1 MYESIIFKDRKKLSP
16 RYIPKEITHREKQI
30 DLLIRTF
37 IDIKYDPDAFPL
49 TVLQIIGP
57 AGIGKTSTV
66 MKFSVILENEMKN
79 SKINIKIVYIN
90 LKLQGGNK
98 YAIYKYLL
106 SCIAPELTAQGLSA
120 EEMLRQM
127 LDYLIM
133 NNTYSLIILDEI
145 DYLIKISKEI
155 GIIYDLTRLNEF
167 DPSKKCNV
175 KGVIFI
181 ARSTEFYEKLDEA
194 ELSSMGRAYIEFPN
208 YTIGQVSDIIIRRSK
223 DAFQDNVIGTNIID
237 WIAKIVVSPIVNGDI
252 RYALD
257 LLSYAGNLAES
268 EGTEK
273 VLLDHVKIINKQIYN
288 GITDDDIKELSKL
301 QIIILL
307 GIIKGLKIKNRD
319 YVDLK
324 EVRMQSLE
332 IAEKNILRALAEEK
346 KLLTVYGL
354 HKKTHLKREDIKR
367 NLADLVKIEWVVE
380 QKISNSLYSI
390 NRENTYVQ
398 KLVLFFY
405 EIGYIENI

>member
-16 RYIPKEITHREKQI
+16 RYLPKEISHREKQI
-30 DLLIRTF
+30 DLLVRTF
-37 IDIKYDPDAFPL
+37 LDIKDDPDKFPL
-49 TVLQIIGP
+49 TVIQIIGP

-66 MKFSVILENEMKN
+66 IKFSDILDNELRK

-106 SCIAPELTAQGLSA
+106 SCIAPELPAQGLSA

-127 LDYLIM
+127 LDYLIL
-133 NNTYSLIILDEI
+133 NNVYSIIILDEI

-208 YTIGQVSDIIIRRSK
+208 YTIDQVSDILIRRSK
-223 DAFQDNVIGTNIID
+223 DAFQDNVIGTDIID
-237 WIAKIVVSPIVNGDI
+237 WIAKIIVSPIVNGDI

-273 VLLDHVKIINKQIYN
+273 VLLDHVKKINKQIYN

-324 EVRMQSLE
+324 EVRMQSSE
-332 IAEKNILRALAEEK
+332 IAEKYKLR
-346 KLLTVYGL
+346 KLDV
-354 HKKTHLKREDIKR
+354 EDILDD
-367 NLADLVKIEWVVE
+367 LATRQIIKIISLK
-380 QKISNSLYSI
+380 KISLISSS
-390 NRENTYVQ
+390 
-398 KLVLFFY
+398 
-405 EIGYIENI
+405 IENLEKSLMSKIDSTLDFK

>member
-1 MYESIIFKDRKKLSP
+1 MYDSIIFKDRKKLSP
-16 RYIPKEITHREKQI
+16 RYLPKEISHREKQI
-30 DLLIRTF
+30 DLLVRTF
-37 IDIKYDPDAFPL
+37 LDIKDEADKFPL
-49 TVLQIIGP
+49 TVIQIIGP

-66 MKFSVILENEMKN
+66 MKFSDILENELKK

-106 SCIAPELTAQGLSA
+106 SCIAPELPAQGLSA

-127 LDYLIM
+127 LDYLIT
-133 NNTYSLIILDEI
+133 NNIYSVIILDEI

-167 DPSKKCNV
+167 DPSQKCNV

-181 ARSTEFYEKLDEA
+181 ARSTEFHDKLDEA

-208 YTIGQVSDIIIRRSK
+208 YTIDQVSDILIRRSK
-223 DAFQDNVIGTNIID
+223 DAFQDNVIGTDIID
-237 WIAKIVVSPIVNGDI
+237 WIAKIVVSPIINGDI

-268 EGTEK
+268 EGTER
-273 VLLDHVKIINKQIYN
+273 VLLDHVKKINKQIYN
-288 GITDDDIKELSKL
+288 GITDDDIKEFSKL
-301 QIIILL
+301 QIIVLL
-307 GIIKGLKIKNRD
+307 GIIKGLKIKNKD
-319 YVDLK
+319 YVDIK

-332 IAEKNILRALAEEK
+332 IAEKYKSR
-346 KLLTVYGL
+346 KLDV
-354 HKKTHLKREDIKR
+354 EDILDD
-367 NLADLVKIEWVVE
+367 LATRKIIKIISLK
-380 QKISNSLYSI
+380 KISLISSSI
-390 NRENTYVQ
+390 ETLEKTLMSRIDSAFEF
-398 KLVLFFY
+398 K
-405 EIGYIENI
+405 

>member
-1 MYESIIFKDRKKLSP
+1 MYESNIFKDRKKLSP
-16 RYIPKEITHREKQI
+16 RYLPKEISHREKQI
-30 DLLIRTF
+30 DLLVRTF
-37 IDIKYDPDAFPL
+37 LDIKDDPDKFPL

-66 MKFSVILENEMKN
+66 IKFSNILENELGK

-106 SCIAPELTAQGLSA
+106 SCIAPELPAQGLSA

-127 LDYLIM
+127 LDYLIL
-133 NNTYSLIILDEI
+133 NNVYSIIILDEI

-223 DAFQDNVIGTNIID
+223 DAFQDNVIGTDIID

-332 IAEKNILRALAEEK
+332 IAEKYKLR
-346 KLLTVYGL
+346 KLDV
-354 HKKTHLKREDIKR
+354 EDILDD
-367 NLADLVKIEWVVE
+367 LATRKIIKIISLK
-380 QKISNSLYSI
+380 KISLISSS
-390 NRENTYVQ
+390 
-398 KLVLFFY
+398 
-405 EIGYIENI
+405 IENLEKSLMSKIDSTLDFK

>member
-1 MYESIIFKDRKKLSP
+1 MYDSIIFKDRKKLSP
-16 RYIPKEITHREKQI
+16 RYLPKEISHREKQI
-30 DLLIRTF
+30 DLLVRTF
-37 IDIKYDPDAFPL
+37 LDIKDEADKFPL
-49 TVLQIIGP
+49 TVIQIIGP

-66 MKFSVILENEMKN
+66 MKFSDILEKELKKN
-79 SKINIKIVYIN
+79 KINIKIVYIN

-106 SCIAPELTAQGLSA
+106 SCVAPELPAQGLSA

-127 LDYLIM
+127 LDYLIT
-133 NNTYSLIILDEI
+133 NNIYSIIILDEI

-208 YTIGQVSDIIIRRSK
+208 YTIEQVSDILMRRSK
-223 DAFQDNVIGTNIID
+223 DAFQDNVIGTDIID

-268 EGTEK
+268 EGTEQ
-273 VLLDHVKIINKQIYN
+273 VLLNHIKKINKQIYN
-288 GITDDDIKELSKL
+288 GITDDDIKEFSKL
-301 QIIILL
+301 QIIVLL
-307 GIIKGLKIKNRD
+307 GIIKGLKIKNKD
-319 YVDLK
+319 YVELK

-332 IAEKNILRALAEEK
+332 IAEKYESR
-346 KLLTVYGL
+346 KLDV
-354 HKKTHLKREDIKR
+354 EDILDD
-367 NLADLVKIEWVVE
+367 LAARKIIKIISLK
-380 QKISNSLYSI
+380 KISLISSS
-390 NRENTYVQ
+390 
-398 KLVLFFY
+398 
-405 EIGYIENI
+405 IENLEKTLISKIDSAFEFK

>member
-16 RYIPKEITHREKQI
+16 RYLPKEISHRDKQI
-30 DLLIRTF
+30 DLLVRTF
-37 IDIKYDPDAFPL
+37 LDIKNDPDKFPL

-66 MKFSVILENEMKN
+66 IKFSGILENELRKN
-79 SKINIKIVYIN
+79 KINIKIVYIN

-106 SCIAPELTAQGLSA
+106 SCIAPELPAQGLSA

-127 LDYLIM
+127 LDYLII
-133 NNTYSLIILDEI
+133 NNVYSIVILDEI

-175 KGVIFI
+175 NGVIFI

-208 YTIGQVSDIIIRRSK
+208 YTIDQVSDILIRRSK
-223 DAFQDNVIGTNIID
+223 DAFQENVIGTDILD

-268 EGTEK
+268 EGTER
-273 VLLDHVKIINKQIYN
+273 VLLDHVKKINKQIYN
-288 GITDDDIKELSKL
+288 GITDEDIKELSKL

-307 GIIKGLKIKNRD
+307 AIIKGLKVKNRD
-319 YVDLK
+319 YVELK
-324 EVRMQSLE
+324 EIRMQSLE
-332 IAEKNILRALAEEK
+332 ISEKYKLR
-346 KLLTVYGL
+346 KLDV
-354 HKKTHLKREDIKR
+354 EDILDD
-367 NLADLVKIEWVVE
+367 LATRKIIKIISLK
-380 QKISNSLYSI
+380 KISLISSS
-390 NRENTYVQ
+390 
-398 KLVLFFY
+398 
-405 EIGYIENI
+405 IENLEKTLLSKLNSMLDFK

>member
-16 RYIPKEITHREKQI
+16 RYLPKEIPHREKQI

-37 IDIKYDPDAFPL
+37 LDIKEDPDKFPL
-49 TVLQIIGP
+49 TIQQIIGP

-66 MKFSVILENEMKN
+66 IKFSNILENELRK

-106 SCIAPELTAQGLSA
+106 SCIAPELPAQGLSA

-127 LDYLIM
+127 LDYLII
-133 NNTYSLIILDEI
+133 NNVYSIVILDEI
-145 DYLIKISKEI
+145 DYLIKIAKEI

-175 KGVIFI
+175 NGVIFI

-208 YTIGQVSDIIIRRSK
+208 YTIEQISDILIRRSS
-223 DAFQDNVIGTNIID
+223 DAFQDNVIGTDIID
-237 WIAKIVVSPIVNGDI
+237 WIAKIVVSPVVNGDI

-268 EGTEK
+268 EGTER
-273 VLLDHVKIINKQIYN
+273 VLIDHVKKINKQIYN
-288 GITDDDIKELSKL
+288 GITDDDIKELSNI
-301 QIIILL
+301 QIIVLL

-324 EVRMQSLE
+324 EIRMQSLE
-332 IAEKNILRALAEEK
+332 ISEKYKIR
-346 KLLTVYGL
+346 KLDV
-354 HKKTHLKREDIKR
+354 EDILDDFATR
-367 NLADLVKIEWVVE
+367 KIIKIISLK
-380 QKISNSLYSI
+380 KISLTSSSI
-390 NRENTYVQ
+390 DNLE
-398 KLVLFFY
+398 KILISKIDSHPDLK
-405 EIGYIENI
+405 

>member
-16 RYIPKEITHREKQI
+16 RYLPKEISHREKQI
-30 DLLIRTF
+30 DLLVRTF
-37 IDIKYDPDAFPL
+37 LDIKDDPDKFPL
-49 TVLQIIGP
+49 TVIQIIGP

-66 MKFSVILENEMKN
+66 IKFSDILDNELRK

-106 SCIAPELTAQGLSA
+106 SCIAPELPAQGLSA

-127 LDYLIM
+127 LDYLIL
-133 NNTYSLIILDEI
+133 NNVYSIIILDEI

-208 YTIGQVSDIIIRRSK
+208 YTIDQVSDILIRRSK
-223 DAFQDNVIGTNIID
+223 DAFQDNVIGTDIID

-273 VLLDHVKIINKQIYN
+273 VLLDHVKKINKQIYN

-319 YVDLK
+319 YIDLK

-332 IAEKNILRALAEEK
+332 IAQKYKLR
-346 KLLTVYGL
+346 KLDV
-354 HKKTHLKREDIKR
+354 EDILDD
-367 NLADLVKIEWVVE
+367 LATRKIIKIISLK
-380 QKISNSLYSI
+380 KISLISSS
-390 NRENTYVQ
+390 
-398 KLVLFFY
+398 
-405 EIGYIENI
+405 IENLEKSLMSKIDSTLDFK

>member
-1 MYESIIFKDRKKLSP
+1 MYDSIIFKDRKKLSP
-16 RYIPKEITHREKQI
+16 RYLPKEISHREKQI
-30 DLLIRTF
+30 DLLVRTF
-37 IDIKYDPDAFPL
+37 LDIKDEADKFPL
-49 TVLQIIGP
+49 TVIQIIGP

-66 MKFSVILENEMKN
+66 MKFSDILENELKK

-106 SCIAPELTAQGLSA
+106 SCIAPELPAQGLSA

-127 LDYLIM
+127 LDYLIT
-133 NNTYSLIILDEI
+133 NNIYSIIILDEI

-208 YTIGQVSDIIIRRSK
+208 YTIEQVSDILMRRSK
-223 DAFQDNVIGTNIID
+223 DAFQDNVIGTDIID

-268 EGTEK
+268 EGREK
-273 VLLDHVKIINKQIYN
+273 VMLDHVKKINKQIYN

-301 QIIILL
+301 QIIVLL
-307 GIIKGLKIKNRD
+307 GIIKGLKIKNKD
-319 YVDLK
+319 YVELK

-332 IAEKNILRALAEEK
+332 IAEKYESR
-346 KLLTVYGL
+346 KLDV
-354 HKKTHLKREDIKR
+354 EDILDD
-367 NLADLVKIEWVVE
+367 LAARKIIKIISLK
-380 QKISNSLYSI
+380 KISLISSS
-390 NRENTYVQ
+390 
-398 KLVLFFY
+398 
-405 EIGYIENI
+405 IENLEKTLISKIDSAFEFK

>member
-1 MYESIIFKDRKKLSP
+1 MYDSIIFKDRKKLSP
-16 RYIPKEITHREKQI
+16 RYLPKEISHREKQI
-30 DLLIRTF
+30 DLLVRTF
-37 IDIKYDPDAFPL
+37 LDIKDEADKFPL
-49 TVLQIIGP
+49 TVIQIIGP

-66 MKFSVILENEMKN
+66 MKFSDILEKELKKN
-79 SKINIKIVYIN
+79 KINIKIVYIN

-106 SCIAPELTAQGLSA
+106 SCVAPELPAQGLSA

-127 LDYLIM
+127 LDYLIT
-133 NNTYSLIILDEI
+133 NNIYSIIILDEI

-208 YTIGQVSDIIIRRSK
+208 YTIEQVSDILMRRSK
-223 DAFQDNVIGTNIID
+223 DAFQDNVIGTDIID

-268 EGTEK
+268 EGREK
-273 VLLDHVKIINKQIYN
+273 VMLDHVKKINKQIYN

-301 QIIILL
+301 QIIVLL
-307 GIIKGLKIKNRD
+307 GIIKGLKIKNKD
-319 YVDLK
+319 YVELK

-332 IAEKNILRALAEEK
+332 IAEKYESR
-346 KLLTVYGL
+346 KLDV
-354 HKKTHLKREDIKR
+354 EDILDDLAARKIIKIISLKKI
-367 NLADLVKIEWVVE
+367 NL
-380 QKISNSLYSI
+380 ISSS
-390 NRENTYVQ
+390 
-398 KLVLFFY
+398 
-405 EIGYIENI
+405 IENLEKTLISKKDSAFEFK

>member
-1 MYESIIFKDRKKLSP
+1 MYDSIIFKDRKKLSP
-16 RYIPKEITHREKQI
+16 RYLPKEISHREKQI
-30 DLLIRTF
+30 DLLVRTF
-37 IDIKYDPDAFPL
+37 LDIKDDPDKFPL
-49 TVLQIIGP
+49 TVIQIIGP

-66 MKFSVILENEMKN
+66 IKFSDILENELRK

-106 SCIAPELTAQGLSA
+106 SCIAPGLPAQGLSA

-127 LDYLIM
+127 LDYLIA
-133 NNTYSLIILDEI
+133 NNVYSIIILDEI

-194 ELSSMGRAYIEFPN
+194 ELSSIGRAYIEFPN
-208 YTIGQVSDIIIRRSK
+208 YTIDQVSDILMKRSK
-223 DAFQDNVIGTNIID
+223 DAFQDNVIGTDIID

-273 VLLDHVKIINKQIYN
+273 VLLEHVKKINKQIYN
-288 GITDDDIKELSKL
+288 GISDDDIKELSKL
-301 QIIILL
+301 QIIVLL
-307 GIIKGLKIKNRD
+307 GIIKGLKIKNKD
-319 YVDLK
+319 YVELK

-332 IAEKNILRALAEEK
+332 IAEKYKSR
-346 KLLTVYGL
+346 KLDI
-354 HKKTHLKREDIKR
+354 EDILDD
-367 NLADLVKIEWVVE
+367 LATRKIIKIISLK
-380 QKISNSLYSI
+380 KISLISSS
-390 NRENTYVQ
+390 
-398 KLVLFFY
+398 
-405 EIGYIENI
+405 IENLEKILMNKID

>member
-1 MYESIIFKDRKKLSP
+1 MYDSIIFKDRKKLSP
-16 RYIPKEITHREKQI
+16 RYIPKEISHREKQI
-30 DLLIRTF
+30 DLLVRTF
-37 IDIKYDPDAFPL
+37 LDIKDDPDKFPL
-49 TVLQIIGP
+49 TIIQIIGP

-66 MKFSVILENEMKN
+66 MKFSDILENELKK
-79 SKINIKIVYIN
+79 SKVNIKIVYIN

-106 SCIAPELTAQGLSA
+106 TCIAPELPAQGLSA

-127 LDYLIM
+127 LDYLII
-133 NNTYSLIILDEI
+133 NNIYSIIILDEI

-208 YTIGQVSDIIIRRSK
+208 YTIDQVSDILMRRSK
-223 DAFQDNVIGTNIID
+223 DAFQDNVIGTDILD
-237 WIAKIVVSPIVNGDI
+237 WIAKTVVSPIVNGDI

-273 VLLDHVKIINKQIYN
+273 ILLDHVKKINKQIYN

-301 QIIILL
+301 QIIVLL
-307 GIIKGLKIKNRD
+307 GIIKGLKIKNKD
-319 YVDLK
+319 YVELK

-332 IAEKNILRALAEEK
+332 IAEKYKLK
-346 KLLTVYGL
+346 KLDV
-354 HKKTHLKREDIKR
+354 EDILDD
-367 NLADLVKIEWVVE
+367 LATRKIIKIISLK
-380 QKISNSLYSI
+380 KISLISSSI
-390 NRENTYVQ
+390 DNLEKILMSKIDSYLDS
-398 KLVLFFY
+398 K
-405 EIGYIENI
+405 

>member
-16 RYIPKEITHREKQI
+16 RYIPKEIPHREKQI

-37 IDIKYDPDAFPL
+37 LDIKEDPDKFPL
-49 TVLQIIGP
+49 TILQIIGP

-66 MKFSVILENEMKN
+66 IKFSNILENELRK

-106 SCIAPELTAQGLSA
+106 SCIAPELPAQGLSA

-127 LDYLIM
+127 LDYLII
-133 NNTYSLIILDEI
+133 NNVYSIVILDEI
-145 DYLIKISKEI
+145 DYLIKIAKEI

-194 ELSSMGRAYIEFPN
+194 ELSSMGRTYIEFPN
-208 YTIGQVSDIIIRRSK
+208 YTIEQISDILIRRSR
-223 DAFQDNVIGTNIID
+223 DAFQENVIGTDIID
-237 WIAKIVVSPIVNGDI
+237 WIAKIVVSPVVNGDI

-268 EGTEK
+268 EGTER
-273 VLLDHVKIINKQIYN
+273 VLIDHVKKINKQIYN
-288 GITDDDIKELSKL
+288 GITDDDIKELSNI
-301 QIIILL
+301 QIIVLL
-307 GIIKGLKIKNRD
+307 GIIKGLKIRNRD

-324 EVRMQSLE
+324 EIRMQSLE
-332 IAEKNILRALAEEK
+332 ISEKYKIR
-346 KLLTVYGL
+346 KLDV
-354 HKKTHLKREDIKR
+354 EDILDD
-367 NLADLVKIEWVVE
+367 LATRKIIKILSLK
-380 QKISNSLYSI
+380 KISLTSSS
-390 NRENTYVQ
+390 
-398 KLVLFFY
+398 
-405 EIGYIENI
+405 IENLEKILISKIDSHPDFK

>member
-1 MYESIIFKDRKKLSP
+1 MYDSIIFKDRKKLSP
-16 RYIPKEITHREKQI
+16 RYLPKEIPHRENQI

-37 IDIKYDPDAFPL
+37 LDIKDDPDKFPL

-66 MKFSVILENEMKN
+66 IKFSDILENELRKN
-79 SKINIKIVYIN
+79 KINIKIVYIN

-106 SCIAPELTAQGLSA
+106 SCIAPELPAQGLSA
-120 EEMLRQM
+120 EEMLRQL
-127 LDYLIM
+127 LDYLSI
-133 NNTYSLIILDEI
+133 NNMYCLIILDEI

-175 KGVIFI
+175 MGVIFI

-194 ELSSMGRAYIEFPN
+194 ELSSMGRTYIEFPN
-208 YTIGQVSDIIIRRSK
+208 YTIDQVSDILIRRSK
-223 DAFQDNVIGTNIID
+223 DAFKENVIGTDIID
-237 WIAKIVVSPIVNGDI
+237 WISKIVISPIVNGDI

-268 EGTEK
+268 EGTER
-273 VLLDHVKIINKQIYN
+273 VLLDHVKKINKQIYN
-288 GITDDDIKELSKL
+288 GITDEDIIDLSKL
-301 QIIILL
+301 QIIVLL
-307 GIIKGLKIKNRD
+307 GIIKGLKIKNKD

-324 EVRMQSLE
+324 EIRIQSLE
-332 IAEKNILRALAEEK
+332 IAERYKLR
-346 KLLTVYGL
+346 KLDI
-354 HKKTHLKREDIKR
+354 EDILDD
-367 NLADLVKIEWVVE
+367 LATRKIIKIISLK
-380 QKISNSLYSI
+380 KISFISSSV
-390 NRENTYVQ
+390 ENLEKTLIS
-398 KLVLFFY
+398 K
-405 EIGYIENI
+405 IDSTS

>member
-16 RYIPKEITHREKQI
+16 RYIPKEIPHREKQI

-37 IDIKYDPDAFPL
+37 LDIKEDPDKFPL
-49 TVLQIIGP
+49 TILQIIGP

-66 MKFSVILENEMKN
+66 IKFSNILENELRK

-106 SCIAPELTAQGLSA
+106 SCIAPELPAQGLSA

-127 LDYLIM
+127 LDYLII
-133 NNTYSLIILDEI
+133 NNVYSIVILDEI
-145 DYLIKISKEI
+145 DYLIKIAKEI

-208 YTIGQVSDIIIRRSK
+208 YTIEQISDILIRRSR
-223 DAFQDNVIGTNIID
+223 DAFQENVIGTDIID
-237 WIAKIVVSPIVNGDI
+237 WIAKIVVSPVVNGDI

-268 EGTEK
+268 EGTER
-273 VLLDHVKIINKQIYN
+273 VLIDHVKKINKQIYN
-288 GITDDDIKELSKL
+288 GITDDDIKELSNI
-301 QIIILL
+301 QIIVLL

-324 EVRMQSLE
+324 EIRMQSLE
-332 IAEKNILRALAEEK
+332 ISEKYKIR
-346 KLLTVYGL
+346 KLDV
-354 HKKTHLKREDIKR
+354 EDILDDFATR
-367 NLADLVKIEWVVE
+367 KIIKILSLK
-380 QKISNSLYSI
+380 KISLTSSS
-390 NRENTYVQ
+390 
-398 KLVLFFY
+398 
-405 EIGYIENI
+405 IENLEKILISKIDSHPDFK

>member
-16 RYIPKEITHREKQI
+16 RYIPKEISHREKQI
-30 DLLIRTF
+30 DLLVRTF
-37 IDIKYDPDAFPL
+37 LDIKDDPDNFPL
-49 TVLQIIGP
+49 TILQIIGP

-66 MKFSVILENEMKN
+66 IKFSDILENELRKN
-79 SKINIKIVYIN
+79 KVNIKIVYIN

-106 SCIAPELTAQGLSA
+106 SCIAPELPAQGLSA

-127 LDYLIM
+127 LDYLIINKM
-133 NNTYSLIILDEI
+133 YSIVILDEI

-208 YTIGQVSDIIIRRSK
+208 YSIQQTSEILIRRSK
-223 DAFQDNVIGTNIID
+223 DAFQENVIGTDIID
-237 WIAKIVVSPIVNGDI
+237 WIAKIVVSPVVNGDI

-257 LLSYAGNLAES
+257 LLSYAGNMAES
-268 EGTEK
+268 EGTER
-273 VLLDHVKIINKQIYN
+273 VLLDHVKKINSQIYN
-288 GITDDDIKELSKL
+288 GITDDDINEFSNA
-301 QIIILL
+301 QIFVLL

-319 YVDLK
+319 YIDLK
-324 EVRMQSLE
+324 EIRMQSLE
-332 IAEKNILRALAEEK
+332 ISQKYNVK
-346 KLLTVYGL
+346 KLDV
-354 HKKTHLKREDIKR
+354 EDILDD
-367 NLADLVKIEWVVE
+367 LATRKIIKIISLK
-380 QKISNSLYSI
+380 KISLISSS
-390 NRENTYVQ
+390 
-398 KLVLFFY
+398 
-405 EIGYIENI
+405 IENLEKTLIKKIDSNFDSK

>member
-16 RYIPKEITHREKQI
+16 RYLPKEISHREKQI
-30 DLLIRTF
+30 DLLVRTF
-37 IDIKYDPDAFPL
+37 LDIKDDPDKFPL
-49 TVLQIIGP
+49 TVIQIIGP

-66 MKFSVILENEMKN
+66 IKFSDILDNELRK

-106 SCIAPELTAQGLSA
+106 SCIAPELPAQGLSA

-127 LDYLIM
+127 LDYLIL
-133 NNTYSLIILDEI
+133 NNVYSIIILDEI

-208 YTIGQVSDIIIRRSK
+208 YTIDQVSDILIRRSK
-223 DAFQDNVIGTNIID
+223 DAFQDNVIGTDIID

-273 VLLDHVKIINKQIYN
+273 VLLDHVKKINKQIYN

-324 EVRMQSLE
+324 EIRIQSLE
-332 IAEKNILRALAEEK
+332 IAEKYKLR
-346 KLLTVYGL
+346 KLDV
-354 HKKTHLKREDIKR
+354 EDILDD
-367 NLADLVKIEWVVE
+367 LATRKIIKIISLK
-380 QKISNSLYSI
+380 KISLISSS
-390 NRENTYVQ
+390 
-398 KLVLFFY
+398 
-405 EIGYIENI
+405 IENLEKSLMSKIDSSLDFK

>member
-16 RYIPKEITHREKQI
+16 RYLPKEISHREKQI
-30 DLLIRTF
+30 DLLVRTF
-37 IDIKYDPDAFPL
+37 LDIKDDPDKFPL
-49 TVLQIIGP
+49 TVIQIIGP

-66 MKFSVILENEMKN
+66 IKFSDILDNELRK

-106 SCIAPELTAQGLSA
+106 SCIAPELPAQGLSA

-127 LDYLIM
+127 LDYLIL
-133 NNTYSLIILDEI
+133 NNVYSIIILDEI

-208 YTIGQVSDIIIRRSK
+208 YTIDQVSDILIRRSK
-223 DAFQDNVIGTNIID
+223 DAFQDNVIGTDIID

-273 VLLDHVKIINKQIYN
+273 VLLEHVKKINKQIYN

-324 EVRMQSLE
+324 EIRIQSLE
-332 IAEKNILRALAEEK
+332 IAEKYKLR
-346 KLLTVYGL
+346 KLDV
-354 HKKTHLKREDIKR
+354 EDILDD
-367 NLADLVKIEWVVE
+367 LATRKIIKIISLK
-380 QKISNSLYSI
+380 KISLISSS
-390 NRENTYVQ
+390 
-398 KLVLFFY
+398 
-405 EIGYIENI
+405 IENLEKSLMSKIDSTLDFK

>member
-1 MYESIIFKDRKKLSP
+1 MYDSIIFKDRKKLSP
-16 RYIPKEITHREKQI
+16 RYIPKEISHREKQI
-30 DLLIRTF
+30 DLLVRTF
-37 IDIKYDPDAFPL
+37 LDIKDDPDKFPL
-49 TVLQIIGP
+49 TIIQIIGP

-66 MKFSVILENEMKN
+66 MKFSDILENELKK
-79 SKINIKIVYIN
+79 SKVNIKIVYIN

-106 SCIAPELTAQGLSA
+106 TCIAPELPAQGLSA

-127 LDYLIM
+127 LDYLII
-133 NNTYSLIILDEI
+133 NNIYSIIILDEI

-208 YTIGQVSDIIIRRSK
+208 YTIDQVSDILMRRSK
-223 DAFQDNVIGTNIID
+223 DAFQDNVIGTDILD
-237 WIAKIVVSPIVNGDI
+237 WIAKTVVSPIVNGDI

-268 EGTEK
+268 EGREK
-273 VLLDHVKIINKQIYN
+273 VMLDHVKKINKQIYN

-301 QIIILL
+301 QIIVLL
-307 GIIKGLKIKNRD
+307 GIIKGLKIKNKD
-319 YVDLK
+319 YVELK

-332 IAEKNILRALAEEK
+332 IAEKYESR
-346 KLLTVYGL
+346 KLDV
-354 HKKTHLKREDIKR
+354 EDILDD
-367 NLADLVKIEWVVE
+367 LAARKIIKIISLK
-380 QKISNSLYSI
+380 KISLISSS
-390 NRENTYVQ
+390 
-398 KLVLFFY
+398 
-405 EIGYIENI
+405 IENLEKTLISKIDSAFEFK

>member
-16 RYIPKEITHREKQI
+16 RYIPKEISHREKQI
-30 DLLIRTF
+30 DLLVRTF
-37 IDIKYDPDAFPL
+37 LDIKDDPDNFPL
-49 TVLQIIGP
+49 TILQMIGP

-66 MKFSVILENEMKN
+66 IKFSDILENELRKN
-79 SKINIKIVYIN
+79 KINIKIVYIN

-106 SCIAPELTAQGLSA
+106 SCIAPELPAQGLSA

-127 LDYLIM
+127 LDYLIINKM
-133 NNTYSLIILDEI
+133 YSIVILDEI

-181 ARSTEFYEKLDEA
+181 ARSTEFYDKLDEA

-208 YTIGQVSDIIIRRSK
+208 YTIEQTSEILIRRSR
-223 DAFQDNVIGTNIID
+223 DAFQENVIGTDIID
-237 WIAKIVVSPIVNGDI
+237 WIAKIVVSPVVNGDI

-257 LLSYAGNLAES
+257 LLSYAGNMAES
-268 EGTEK
+268 EGSER
-273 VLLDHVKIINKQIYN
+273 VLLDHVKKINSQIYN
-288 GITDDDIKELSKL
+288 GITDDDINEFSNA
-301 QIIILL
+301 QILVLL

-319 YVDLK
+319 YIDLK
-324 EVRMQSLE
+324 EIRMQSLE
-332 IAEKNILRALAEEK
+332 ITQKYKVK
-346 KLLTVYGL
+346 KFDV
-354 HKKTHLKREDIKR
+354 EDILDD
-367 NLADLVKIEWVVE
+367 LATRKIIKIISLK
-380 QKISNSLYSI
+380 KISLISSS
-390 NRENTYVQ
+390 
-398 KLVLFFY
+398 
-405 EIGYIENI
+405 IENLEKTLISKIDSNFDSK

>member
-16 RYIPKEITHREKQI
+16 RYLPKDISHRDKQI
-30 DLLIRTF
+30 DLLVRTF
-37 IDIKYDPDAFPL
+37 LDIKNDPDKFPL

-66 MKFSVILENEMKN
+66 IKFSDILENELRKN
-79 SKINIKIVYIN
+79 KINIRIVYIN

-106 SCIAPELTAQGLSA
+106 SCIAPELPAQGLSA

-127 LDYLIM
+127 LDYLII
-133 NNTYSLIILDEI
+133 NNVYSIVILDEI

-208 YTIGQVSDIIIRRSK
+208 YTIDQVSDILIRRSK
-223 DAFQDNVIGTNIID
+223 EAFQENVIGTNILD

-268 EGTEK
+268 EGTER
-273 VLLDHVKIINKQIYN
+273 VLLDHVKKINKQIYN
-288 GITDDDIKELSKL
+288 GITDEDIKELSKL

-307 GIIKGLKIKNRD
+307 AIIKGLKVKNRD
-319 YVDLK
+319 YVELK
-324 EVRMQSLE
+324 EIRMQSLE
-332 IAEKNILRALAEEK
+332 ISEKYKLR
-346 KLLTVYGL
+346 KLDV
-354 HKKTHLKREDIKR
+354 EDILDD
-367 NLADLVKIEWVVE
+367 LATRKIIKIISLK
-380 QKISNSLYSI
+380 KISLISSS
-390 NRENTYVQ
+390 
-398 KLVLFFY
+398 
-405 EIGYIENI
+405 IENLEKTLLSKLNSMLDFK

>member
-16 RYIPKEITHREKQI
+16 RYLPKEISHRDKQI
-30 DLLIRTF
+30 DLLVRTF
-37 IDIKYDPDAFPL
+37 LDIKNDPDKFPL

-66 MKFSVILENEMKN
+66 IKFSGILENELRKN
-79 SKINIKIVYIN
+79 KINIKIVYIN

-106 SCIAPELTAQGLSA
+106 SCIAPELPAQGLSA

-127 LDYLIM
+127 LDYLII
-133 NNTYSLIILDEI
+133 NNVYSIVILDEI

-167 DPSKKCNV
+167 DPSNKCNV

-208 YTIGQVSDIIIRRSK
+208 YTIDQVSDILVRRSK
-223 DAFQDNVIGTNIID
+223 EAFQENVIGTDILD

-268 EGTEK
+268 EGTER
-273 VLLDHVKIINKQIYN
+273 VLLDHVKKINKQTYN
-288 GITDDDIKELSKL
+288 GITDEDIKELSKL

-324 EVRMQSLE
+324 DIRMQSLE
-332 IAEKNILRALAEEK
+332 ISEKYKLR
-346 KLLTVYGL
+346 KLDV
-354 HKKTHLKREDIKR
+354 EDILDD
-367 NLADLVKIEWVVE
+367 LATRKIIKIISLK
-380 QKISNSLYSI
+380 KISLISSS
-390 NRENTYVQ
+390 
-398 KLVLFFY
+398 
-405 EIGYIENI
+405 IENLEKTLLSKLNSMLDFK

>member
-16 RYIPKEITHREKQI
+16 RYLPKEISHREKQI
-30 DLLIRTF
+30 DLLVRTF
-37 IDIKYDPDAFPL
+37 LDIKDDPDKFPL
-49 TVLQIIGP
+49 TVIQIIGP

-66 MKFSVILENEMKN
+66 IKFSDILENELGK

-106 SCIAPELTAQGLSA
+106 SCIAPELPAQGLSA

-127 LDYLIM
+127 LDYLIL
-133 NNTYSLIILDEI
+133 NNVYSIIILDEI

-223 DAFQDNVIGTNIID
+223 DAFQDNVIGTDIID

-288 GITDDDIKELSKL
+288 GITDEDIKELSKL

-332 IAEKNILRALAEEK
+332 IAEKYKLR
-346 KLLTVYGL
+346 KLDV
-354 HKKTHLKREDIKR
+354 EDILDD
-367 NLADLVKIEWVVE
+367 LATRKIIKIISLK
-380 QKISNSLYSI
+380 KISLISSS
-390 NRENTYVQ
+390 
-398 KLVLFFY
+398 
-405 EIGYIENI
+405 IENLEKSLISKIDSTLDFK

>member
-16 RYIPKEITHREKQI
+16 RYIPKEIPHREKQI

-37 IDIKYDPDAFPL
+37 LDIKEDPDKFPL
-49 TVLQIIGP
+49 TILQIIGP

-66 MKFSVILENEMKN
+66 IKFSNILENELRK

-106 SCIAPELTAQGLSA
+106 SCIAPELPAQGLSA

-127 LDYLIM
+127 LDYLII
-133 NNTYSLIILDEI
+133 NNVYSIVILDEI
-145 DYLIKISKEI
+145 DYLIKIAKEI

-208 YTIGQVSDIIIRRSK
+208 YTIEQISDILIRRSR
-223 DAFQDNVIGTNIID
+223 DAFQENVIGTDIID
-237 WIAKIVVSPIVNGDI
+237 WIAKIVVSPVVNGDI

-268 EGTEK
+268 EGTER
-273 VLLDHVKIINKQIYN
+273 VLIDHVKKINKQIYN
-288 GITDDDIKELSKL
+288 GITDDDIKELSNI
-301 QIIILL
+301 QIIVLL

-324 EVRMQSLE
+324 EIRMQSLE
-332 IAEKNILRALAEEK
+332 ISEKYKIR
-346 KLLTVYGL
+346 KLDV
-354 HKKTHLKREDIKR
+354 EDILDDFATR
-367 NLADLVKIEWVVE
+367 KIIKILSLK
-380 QKISNSLYSI
+380 KISLTSSS
-390 NRENTYVQ
+390 
-398 KLVLFFY
+398 
-405 EIGYIENI
+405 IENLEKILISKIDSHFDFK

>member
-1 MYESIIFKDRKKLSP
+1 MYDSIIFKDRKKLSP
-16 RYIPKEITHREKQI
+16 RYLPKEISHREKQI
-30 DLLIRTF
+30 DVLVRTF
-37 IDIKYDPDAFPL
+37 LDIKDDPDKFPL
-49 TVLQIIGP
+49 TVIQIIGP

-66 MKFSVILENEMKN
+66 IKFSDILENELRK

-106 SCIAPELTAQGLSA
+106 SCIAPELPAQGLSA

-127 LDYLIM
+127 LDYLIT
-133 NNTYSLIILDEI
+133 NNVYSIIILDEI

-208 YTIGQVSDIIIRRSK
+208 YTIDQVSDIIMKRSK
-223 DAFQDNVIGTNIID
+223 DAFEDNVIGTDIID

-273 VLLDHVKIINKQIYN
+273 VLLEHVKKINKQIYN

-301 QIIILL
+301 QIIVLL
-307 GIIKGLKIKNRD
+307 GIIKGLKIKNKD
-319 YVDLK
+319 YVELK

-332 IAEKNILRALAEEK
+332 IAEKYKSR
-346 KLLTVYGL
+346 KLDV
-354 HKKTHLKREDIKR
+354 EDILDD
-367 NLADLVKIEWVVE
+367 LATRKIIKIISLK
-380 QKISNSLYSI
+380 KISLISSSI
-390 NRENTYVQ
+390 ENLENTLMN
-398 KLVLFFY
+398 K
-405 EIGYIENI
+405 ID

>member
-1 MYESIIFKDRKKLSP
+1 MYESNIFKDRKKLSP
-16 RYIPKEITHREKQI
+16 RYLPKEISHREKQI
-30 DLLIRTF
+30 DLLVRTF
-37 IDIKYDPDAFPL
+37 LDIKDDPDKFPL
-49 TVLQIIGP
+49 TVIQIIGP

-66 MKFSVILENEMKN
+66 IKFSDILENELGK

-106 SCIAPELTAQGLSA
+106 SCIAPELPAQGLSA

-127 LDYLIM
+127 LDYLIL
-133 NNTYSLIILDEI
+133 NNVYSIIILDEI

-223 DAFQDNVIGTNIID
+223 DAFQDNVIGTDIID

-332 IAEKNILRALAEEK
+332 IAEKYKLR
-346 KLLTVYGL
+346 KLDV
-354 HKKTHLKREDIKR
+354 EDILDD
-367 NLADLVKIEWVVE
+367 LATRKIIKIISLK
-380 QKISNSLYSI
+380 KISLISSS
-390 NRENTYVQ
+390 
-398 KLVLFFY
+398 
-405 EIGYIENI
+405 IENLEKSLMSKIDSTLDFK

>member
-1 MYESIIFKDRKKLSP
+1 MYDSIIFKDRKKLSP
-16 RYIPKEITHREKQI
+16 RYLPKEISHREKQI
-30 DLLIRTF
+30 DLLVRTF
-37 IDIKYDPDAFPL
+37 LDIKDDSDKFPL
-49 TVLQIIGP
+49 TVIQIIGP

-66 MKFSVILENEMKN
+66 MKFSDILENELKK

-106 SCIAPELTAQGLSA
+106 SCIAPELPAQGLSA

-127 LDYLIM
+127 LDYLII
-133 NNTYSLIILDEI
+133 NNIYSIIILDEI

-208 YTIGQVSDIIIRRSK
+208 YTIDQVIDILIRRSK
-223 DAFQDNVIGTNIID
+223 DAFQDNVIGTDILD
-237 WIAKIVVSPIVNGDI
+237 WIAKTVVSPIVNGDI

-273 VLLDHVKIINKQIYN
+273 VLLDHVKKINKQIYN
-288 GITDDDIKELSKL
+288 GITDDDINELSKL
-301 QIIILL
+301 QIIVLL
-307 GIIKGLKIKNRD
+307 GIIKGLKIKNKD
-319 YVDLK
+319 YVELK

-332 IAEKNILRALAEEK
+332 IAEKYKLK
-346 KLLTVYGL
+346 KLDV
-354 HKKTHLKREDIKR
+354 EDILDD
-367 NLADLVKIEWVVE
+367 LATRKIIKIISLK
-380 QKISNSLYSI
+380 KISLISSSI
-390 NRENTYVQ
+390 DNLEKTLMSRIDSDLDS
-398 KLVLFFY
+398 K
-405 EIGYIENI
+405 

>member
-16 RYIPKEITHREKQI
+16 RYIPKEIPHREKQI

-37 IDIKYDPDAFPL
+37 LDIKEDPDKFPL
-49 TVLQIIGP
+49 TILQIIGP

-66 MKFSVILENEMKN
+66 IKFSNILENELRKG
-79 SKINIKIVYIN
+79 KINIKIVYIN

-106 SCIAPELTAQGLSA
+106 SCIAPELPAQGLSA

-127 LDYLIM
+127 LDYLII
-133 NNTYSLIILDEI
+133 NNVYSIVILDEI
-145 DYLIKISKEI
+145 DYLIKIAKEI

-208 YTIGQVSDIIIRRSK
+208 YTIEQISDILIRRSR
-223 DAFQDNVIGTNIID
+223 DAFQDKVIGTDIID
-237 WIAKIVVSPIVNGDI
+237 WIAKIVVSPVVNGDI

-268 EGTEK
+268 EGIER
-273 VLLDHVKIINKQIYN
+273 VLIDHVKKINKQIYN
-288 GITDDDIKELSKL
+288 GITDDDIKELSNI
-301 QIIILL
+301 QIIVLL
-307 GIIKGLKIKNRD
+307 GIIKGLKIKNRE

-324 EVRMQSLE
+324 EIRMQSLE
-332 IAEKNILRALAEEK
+332 ISEKYKIR
-346 KLLTVYGL
+346 KLDV
-354 HKKTHLKREDIKR
+354 EDILDDFATR
-367 NLADLVKIEWVVE
+367 KIIKIISLK
-380 QKISNSLYSI
+380 KISLTSSSI
-390 NRENTYVQ
+390 DNLE
-398 KLVLFFY
+398 KILISKIDSHPDFK
-405 EIGYIENI
+405 

>member
-16 RYIPKEITHREKQI
+16 RYIPKEISHREKQI
-30 DLLIRTF
+30 DLLVRTF
-37 IDIKYDPDAFPL
+37 LDIKDDPDNFPL
-49 TVLQIIGP
+49 TILQIIGP

-66 MKFSVILENEMKN
+66 IKFSDILENELRKN
-79 SKINIKIVYIN
+79 KVNIKIVYIN

-106 SCIAPELTAQGLSA
+106 SCIAPELPAQGLSA

-127 LDYLIM
+127 LDYLII
-133 NNTYSLIILDEI
+133 NNMYSIVILDEI

-208 YTIGQVSDIIIRRSK
+208 YSIQQTSEILIRRSK
-223 DAFQDNVIGTNIID
+223 DAFQENVIGTDIID
-237 WIAKIVVSPIVNGDI
+237 WIAKIVVSPVVNGDI

-257 LLSYAGNLAES
+257 LLSYAGNMAES
-268 EGTEK
+268 EGTER
-273 VLLDHVKIINKQIYN
+273 VLLDHVKKINSQIYN
-288 GITDDDIKELSKL
+288 GITDDDINEFSND
-301 QIIILL
+301 QIFVLL

-319 YVDLK
+319 YIDLK
-324 EVRMQSLE
+324 EIRMQSLE
-332 IAEKNILRALAEEK
+332 ISQKYNVK
-346 KLLTVYGL
+346 KLDV
-354 HKKTHLKREDIKR
+354 EDILDD
-367 NLADLVKIEWVVE
+367 LATRKIIKIISLK
-380 QKISNSLYSI
+380 KISLISSS
-390 NRENTYVQ
+390 
-398 KLVLFFY
+398 
-405 EIGYIENI
+405 IENLEKTLISKIDSNFDSK

>member
-16 RYIPKEITHREKQI
+16 RYIPKEISHREKQI
-30 DLLIRTF
+30 DLLVRTF
-37 IDIKYDPDAFPL
+37 LDIKDDPDNFPL
-49 TVLQIIGP
+49 TILQMIGP

-66 MKFSVILENEMKN
+66 IKFSDILENELRKN
-79 SKINIKIVYIN
+79 KINIKIVYIN

-106 SCIAPELTAQGLSA
+106 SCIAPELPAQGLSA

-127 LDYLIM
+127 LDYLI
-133 NNTYSLIILDEI
+133 NNNMYSIVILDEI

-181 ARSTEFYEKLDEA
+181 ARSTEFYDKLDEA

-208 YTIGQVSDIIIRRSK
+208 YTIEQTSEILIRRSR
-223 DAFQDNVIGTNIID
+223 DAFQENVIGTDIID
-237 WIAKIVVSPIVNGDI
+237 WIAKIVVSPVVNGDI

-257 LLSYAGNLAES
+257 LLSYAGNMAES
-268 EGTEK
+268 EGTER
-273 VLLDHVKIINKQIYN
+273 VLLDHVKKINSQIYN
-288 GITDDDIKELSKL
+288 GITDDDINEFSNA
-301 QIIILL
+301 QILVLL

-319 YVDLK
+319 YTDLK
-324 EVRMQSLE
+324 EIRMQSLE
-332 IAEKNILRALAEEK
+332 IFQKYKVK
-346 KLLTVYGL
+346 KLEV
-354 HKKTHLKREDIKR
+354 EDILDD
-367 NLADLVKIEWVVE
+367 LATRKIIKIISLK
-380 QKISNSLYSI
+380 KISLISSS
-390 NRENTYVQ
+390 
-398 KLVLFFY
+398 
-405 EIGYIENI
+405 IENLEKTLISKIDSNFDSK

>member
-16 RYIPKEITHREKQI
+16 RYLPKEISHREKQI
-30 DLLIRTF
+30 DLLVRTF
-37 IDIKYDPDAFPL
+37 LDIKDDPDKFPL
-49 TVLQIIGP
+49 TVIQIIGP

-66 MKFSVILENEMKN
+66 IKFSDILDNELRK

-106 SCIAPELTAQGLSA
+106 SCIAPELPAQGLSA

-127 LDYLIM
+127 LDYLIL
-133 NNTYSLIILDEI
+133 NNVYSIIILDEI

-208 YTIGQVSDIIIRRSK
+208 YTIDQVSDILIRRSK
-223 DAFQDNVIGTNIID
+223 DAFQDNVIGTDIID

-268 EGTEK
+268 EGTEN
-273 VLLDHVKIINKQIYN
+273 VLLDHVKKINKQIYN

-301 QIIILL
+301 EIIILL

-319 YVDLK
+319 YIDLK

-332 IAEKNILRALAEEK
+332 IAEKYKVR
-346 KLLTVYGL
+346 KLDV
-354 HKKTHLKREDIKR
+354 EDILDD
-367 NLADLVKIEWVVE
+367 LATRRIIKIISLK
-380 QKISNSLYSI
+380 KISLISSS
-390 NRENTYVQ
+390 
-398 KLVLFFY
+398 
-405 EIGYIENI
+405 IENLEKSLMSKIDSTLNFK

>member
-1 MYESIIFKDRKKLSP
+1 MYESIIFKDRKKISP
-16 RYIPKEITHREKQI
+16 RYIPREISHREKQI
-30 DLLIRTF
+30 DLLVRTF
-37 IDIKYDPDAFPL
+37 LDIKDDPDNFPL
-49 TVLQIIGP
+49 TILQIIGP

-66 MKFSVILENEMKN
+66 IKFSDILENELRKN
-79 SKINIKIVYIN
+79 KINIKIVYIN

-106 SCIAPELTAQGLSA
+106 SCIAPELPAQGLSA

-127 LDYLIM
+127 LDYLII
-133 NNTYSLIILDEI
+133 NNVYSIVILDEI

-208 YTIGQVSDIIIRRSK
+208 YTIEQTSEILIRRSR
-223 DAFQDNVIGTNIID
+223 DAFQENVIGTDIID
-237 WIAKIVVSPIVNGDI
+237 WIAKIVVSPVVNGDI

-257 LLSYAGNLAES
+257 LLSYAGNMAES
-268 EGTEK
+268 EGTER
-273 VLLDHVKIINKQIYN
+273 VLLDHVKKINSQIYN
-288 GITDDDIKELSKL
+288 GITDDDINEFSND
-301 QIIILL
+301 QIFVLL

-319 YVDLK
+319 YIDLK
-324 EVRMQSLE
+324 EIRIQSLE
-332 IAEKNILRALAEEK
+332 ISQKYKVK
-346 KLLTVYGL
+346 KLDV
-354 HKKTHLKREDIKR
+354 EDILDD
-367 NLADLVKIEWVVE
+367 LATRKIIKIISLK
-380 QKISNSLYSI
+380 KISLISSSL
-390 NRENTYVQ
+390 ENLEKTLIS
-398 KLVLFFY
+398 KIDPNFDSK
-405 EIGYIENI
+405 

>member
-16 RYIPKEITHREKQI
+16 RYIPKEISHREKQI
-30 DLLIRTF
+30 DLLVRTF
-37 IDIKYDPDAFPL
+37 LDIKNDPDNFPL
-49 TVLQIIGP
+49 TILQIIGP

-66 MKFSVILENEMKN
+66 IKFSDILENELRKN
-79 SKINIKIVYIN
+79 KINIKIVYIN

-106 SCIAPELTAQGLSA
+106 SCIAPELPAQGLSA

-127 LDYLIM
+127 LDYLI
-133 NNTYSLIILDEI
+133 NNNMYSIVILDEI

-208 YTIGQVSDIIIRRSK
+208 YTIQQTSEILIRRSK
-223 DAFQDNVIGTNIID
+223 DAFQENVIGTDIID
-237 WIAKIVVSPIVNGDI
+237 WIAKIVVSPVVNGDI

-257 LLSYAGNLAES
+257 LLSYAGNMAES
-268 EGTEK
+268 EGTER
-273 VLLDHVKIINKQIYN
+273 VLLDHVKKINSQIYN
-288 GITDDDIKELSKL
+288 GITDDDINEFSNA
-301 QIIILL
+301 QIFVLL

-319 YVDLK
+319 YIDLK
-324 EVRMQSLE
+324 EIRMQSLE
-332 IAEKNILRALAEEK
+332 IFQKYNIK
-346 KLLTVYGL
+346 KLDV
-354 HKKTHLKREDIKR
+354 EDILDD
-367 NLADLVKIEWVVE
+367 LATRKIIKIISLK
-380 QKISNSLYSI
+380 KISLISSS
-390 NRENTYVQ
+390 
-398 KLVLFFY
+398 
-405 EIGYIENI
+405 IENLEKTLIKKIDSNFDSK

>member
-16 RYIPKEITHREKQI
+16 RYIPKEIPHREKQI

-37 IDIKYDPDAFPL
+37 LDIKEDPDKFPL
-49 TVLQIIGP
+49 TILQIIGP

-66 MKFSVILENEMKN
+66 IKFSNILENELRK

-106 SCIAPELTAQGLSA
+106 SCIAPELPAQGLSA

-127 LDYLIM
+127 LDYLII
-133 NNTYSLIILDEI
+133 NNVYSIVILDEI
-145 DYLIKISKEI
+145 DYLIKIAKEI

-208 YTIGQVSDIIIRRSK
+208 YTIEQISDILIRRSR
-223 DAFQDNVIGTNIID
+223 DTFQDNVIGTDIID
-237 WIAKIVVSPIVNGDI
+237 WIAKIVVSPVVNGDI

-268 EGTEK
+268 EGTER
-273 VLLDHVKIINKQIYN
+273 VLIDHVKKINKQIYN
-288 GITDDDIKELSKL
+288 GITDDDIKELSNI
-301 QIIILL
+301 QIIVLL

-324 EVRMQSLE
+324 EIRMQSLE
-332 IAEKNILRALAEEK
+332 ISEKYKIRKLDVEEILDDFATRK
-346 KLLTVYGL
+346 IIKIIS
-354 HKKTHLKREDIKR
+354 LK
-367 NLADLVKIEWVVE
+367 
-380 QKISNSLYSI
+380 KISLTSSSI
-390 NRENTYVQ
+390 DNLE
-398 KLVLFFY
+398 KILISKIDSHPDFK
-405 EIGYIENI
+405 

>member
-1 MYESIIFKDRKKLSP
+1 MYDSIIFKDRKKLSP
-16 RYIPKEITHREKQI
+16 RYLPKEISHREKQI
-30 DLLIRTF
+30 DLLVRTF
-37 IDIKYDPDAFPL
+37 LDIKDDSDKFPL
-49 TVLQIIGP
+49 TIIQIIGP

-66 MKFSVILENEMKN
+66 MKFSDILENELKK
-79 SKINIKIVYIN
+79 SKVNIKIVYIN

-106 SCIAPELTAQGLSA
+106 TCIAPELPAQGLSA

-127 LDYLIM
+127 LDYLII
-133 NNTYSLIILDEI
+133 NNIYSIIILDEI

-208 YTIGQVSDIIIRRSK
+208 YTIDQVIDILIRRSK
-223 DAFQDNVIGTNIID
+223 DAFQDNVIGTDILD
-237 WIAKIVVSPIVNGDI
+237 WIAKTVVSPIVNGDI

-273 VLLDHVKIINKQIYN
+273 VLLDHVKKINKQIYN

-301 QIIILL
+301 QIIVLL
-307 GIIKGLKIKNRD
+307 GIIKGLKIKNKD
-319 YVDLK
+319 YVELK

-332 IAEKNILRALAEEK
+332 IAEKYKLK
-346 KLLTVYGL
+346 KLDV
-354 HKKTHLKREDIKR
+354 EDILDD
-367 NLADLVKIEWVVE
+367 LATRKIIKIISLK
-380 QKISNSLYSI
+380 KISLISSSI
-390 NRENTYVQ
+390 DNLEKTLMSRIDSDIDS
-398 KLVLFFY
+398 K
-405 EIGYIENI
+405 